1 MKRVEDK
8 KTLYLRP
15 LEIDRRYLLKLS
27 STLVIYYRVLVKFG
41 WMGSFRFKPWIYLFN
56 PFTSFGLFKRQKP
69 FPLLNTSM

>member
-41 WMGSFRFKPWIYLFN
+41 WMGSFRFKP
-56 PFTSFGLFKRQKP
+56 
-69 FPLLNTSM
+69 